1 MSNDR
6 RKIRFG
12 LWYDFRNPAQW
23 RQPADRLY
31 REILDQIAW
40 GENNG
45 FDDVWLS
52 EHHFIEDGYLPSIMP
67 AAAAIAARTNRIRI
81 ASGVLLMPLHNPIR
95 LAEDIATVDV
105 ISGGRFELGVGIG
118 FKREEF
124 LGFGVSSKER
134 GARTDQSLEII
145 RRALAGETVTF
156 KSGFFDFQN
165 IKVTPEPIQKP
176 HPPIWLGGFTP
187 AALRRAVRFG
197 DGFTVPGANRDL
209 YDRYVSELKKENR
222 PTENLRFAS
231 GFWFLIVSNDPEK
244 TFAEAAEHV
253 IYQVNNYSAWLE
265 AGGLQPLAPQLYDR
279 EALRQ
284 SGLLQ
289 VVDPETAIRLIR
301 DLADTVPITHF
312 YSWTLPPGLP
322 PRWAA
327 DAPGAVRLEGD
338 PSVSLTASARLRMA
352 AFVKGF
358 GCRPRASDRPGIGP
372 ASESLRRRN
381 PRESGEWLAVYG
393 DLAGQRLW
401 RGMIFRRSMRAES
414 R

>member
-1 MSNDR
+1 MSNYR
-6 RKIRFG
+6 GKIRFG

-31 REILDQIAW
+31 REVLDQIAW
-40 GENNG
+40 AENNG

-52 EHHFIEDGYLPSIMP
+52 ERHFIEDGYLPSIMP

-81 ASGVLLMPLHNPIR
+81 ASGVLLMPFHNPIR

-134 GARTDQSLEII
+134 GARTHQPLEIL
-145 RRALAGETVTF
+145 RRALSGEMVTF
-156 KSGFFDFQN
+156 KSDFFDFQN

-197 DGFTVPGANRDL
+197 DGFTVPGATRDV

-222 PTENLRFAS
+222 PTDDIRFAS
-231 GFWFLIVSNDPEK
+231 GFWCLLVSTDPEK
-244 TFAEAAEHV
+244 TFAEAADH
-253 IYQVNNYSAWLE
+253 ILYQANQYSAWLSA
-265 AGGLQPLAPQLYDR
+265 AGLSPLSAHLGDR
-279 EALRQ
+279 EQLRQ

-289 VVDPETAIRLIR
+289 VV
-301 DLADTVPITHF
+301 
-312 YSWTLPPGLP
+312 
-322 PRWAA
+322 
-327 DAPGAVRLEGD
+327 
-338 PSVSLTASARLRMA
+338 
-352 AFVKGF
+352 
-358 GCRPRASDRPGIGP
+358 
-372 ASESLRRRN
+372 
-381 PRESGEWLAVYG
+381 
-393 DLAGQRLW
+393 
-401 RGMIFRRSMRAES
+401 
-414 R
+414 